1 MTVKEKNKTMGT
13 LKYKVGD
20 KVRIKSK
27 GWYLST
33 VKASEGVM
41 GGTFP
46 FEDRM
51 SEFCGKETRVAKIET
66 CALGEFYALEIDG
79 LSYAWEDWMLDVAQD
94 TKSEISEEKVKV
106 IGRYISA
113 MRSYD
118 GYNKL
123 DIDIP
128 VIIAMD
134 KIIMVEASA
143 NGKYSHVSVE
153 NMSDTICLKCT
164 INEIMSIMGQ
174 TYSPVPV
181 MSC

>member
-1 MTVKEKNKTMGT
+1 MSS

-41 GGTFP
+41 GGTFS
-46 FEDRM
+46 FNVGM
-51 SEFCGKETRVAKIET
+51 SEFCGKETRIAKIGN

-79 LSYAWEDWMLDVAQD
+79 LSYAWEDWMLDEAQEV
-94 TKSEISEEKVKV
+94 KSENSEEAVKV

-113 MRSYD
+113 MRSYGGFEKQD
-118 GYNKL
+118 V
-123 DIDIP
+123 DVP

-143 NGKYSHVSVE
+143 NGKYCHVSVE

-164 INEIMSIMGQ
+164 INEIMAIMSQ
-174 TYSPVPV
+174 IYSPVPI